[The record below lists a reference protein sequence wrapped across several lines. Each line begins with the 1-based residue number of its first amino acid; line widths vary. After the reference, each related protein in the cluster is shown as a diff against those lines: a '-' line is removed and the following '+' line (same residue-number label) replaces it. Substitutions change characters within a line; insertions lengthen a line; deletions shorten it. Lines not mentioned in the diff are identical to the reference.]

1 MQKSADRPLL
11 IPRGV
16 PITKAMKIIS
26 DAFAGVRLAMAG
38 RKSPWGSGNP
48 GGGQGGE
55 EPPQSGGG
63 EAPDGPAAGPA
74 EPPKGPRN
82 PWLPAGG
89 EEGPR
94 RSASIEDILRPRKGG
109 GGGGGKGPGGFNF
122 PPLPQRPD
130 GKSWAKPAIIAGLA
144 IWLLWSTTHQLDS
157 KQQGIVT
164 TLGKYSRTVGPGI
177 SMTLPWPIET
187 MNVEEVTSIRNDLI
201 PTGEDEKL
209 MLTSD
214 QNLVNISYLVRWN
227 IKDLKLYTYQL
238 DKPNETV
245 REVAEAAMRAAV
257 AEVPLKEAMGGSGR
271 QAVEAQVRA
280 RMQEILDAYQS
291 GIKILGVEIK
301 KTDAPEKVI
310 EAFQRVTAAQQ
321 NAQQEVTSA
330 RQWAQ
335 QVINQAQGS
344 AAEFDKVYEQYKL
357 APEVTRRRLYY
368 ETMERVLSNNDKVI
382 VESGGVTPYLPLP
395 EVRRT
400 QPAQPAQP
408 QGGQ

>member
-1 MQKSADRPLL
+1 
-11 IPRGV
+11 
-16 PITKAMKIIS
+16 MKMIS
-26 DAFAGVRLAMAG
+26 DAIAGVRLSMAG
-38 RKSPWGSGNP
+38 RKSPWGSGSA
-48 GGGQGGE
+48 GGGDSEGAAPESASGDTPDS
-55 EPPQSGGG
+55 PPQAPG
-63 EAPDGPAAGPA
+63 EA
-74 EPPKGPRN
+74 PKGPRN
-82 PWLPAGG
+82 PWLPAG

-109 GGGGGKGPGGFNF
+109 GGPGGGGGKGGGGFGSF
-122 PPLPQRPD
+122 PRLPQRPD
-130 GKSWAKPAIIAGLA
+130 GKSWTKPIIVVAVA
-144 IWLLWSTTHQLDS
+144 VWLLWSTTHMLDS

-164 TLGKYSRTVGPGI
+164 TLGKYSRQVGPGI
-177 SMTLPWPIET
+177 SLTLPWPIET
-187 MNVEEVTSIRNDLI
+187 MNVEEVTSVRRDFI
-201 PTGEDEKL
+201 PEGEDEKL

-214 QNLVNISYLVRWN
+214 QNLVDISYLIRWN

-238 DKPNETV
+238 DDPKDTV

-257 AEVPLKEAMGGSGR
+257 AEVPLKDAMGGSGR
-271 QAVEAQVRA
+271 ETIEASVRT
-280 RMQEILDAYQS
+280 RMQAILDAYRS
-291 GIKILGVEIK
+291 GIRILGVDIK
-301 KTDAPEKVI
+301 KTDPPAKVV

-335 QVINQAQGS
+335 QVINQAQGN

-395 EVRRT
+395 EVRRS
-400 QPAQPAQP
+400 QPQPAQP

>member
-1 MQKSADRPLL
+1 
-11 IPRGV
+11 
-16 PITKAMKIIS
+16 MKIIS
-26 DAFAGVRLAMAG
+26 DAIAGARLAMAG

-48 GGGQGGE
+48 GGGDGDGT
-55 EPPQSGGG
+55 PPESGVDGAP
-63 EAPDGPAAGPA
+63 EAPPEGPKPEGPKEA
-74 EPPKGPRN
+74 PKGPRN
-82 PWLPAGG
+82 PWLPPAGA
-89 EEGPR
+89 EEPR

-109 GGGGGKGPGGFNF
+109 GGGGKGPGGFNF
-122 PPLPQRPD
+122 PPMPQRPD
-130 GKSWAKPAIIAGLA
+130 GKTWAKPAIIVAVA

-187 MNVEEVTSIRNDLI
+187 MAVEEVTSIRNDLI

-238 DKPNETV
+238 DKPNESV

-257 AEVPLKEAMGGSGR
+257 AEVPLKDAMGGSGR
-271 QAVEAQVRA
+271 QAIESQVLN
-280 RMQEILDAYQS
+280 RMQQILDAYHS
-291 GIKILGVEIK
+291 GIRILGVEIK

-335 QVINQAQGS
+335 QVINQAQGN

-382 VESGGVTPYLPLP
+382 LESGGVTPYLPLP
-395 EVRRT
+395 EVRRAA
-400 QPAQPAQP
+400 PAQSATPATPATP
-408 QGGQ
+408 QGAQ